1 MGKKNKNKIH
11 CGKIDLPMVDVLKN
25 QKIGKPEYV
34 DLFSNSITFN
44 SDILD
49 LLKDEKTS
57 EKKRNLIIS
66 SNFDYIIDE
75 INYRREGY
83 LDLINIVLLNPTNAV
98 IFMNIMKSRQ
108 IHHSMRIAI
117 NSVCYDYIA
126 MYGQDKAQLLQMLCE
141 LANSNVLP
149 RLFGLFPND
158 RDFANLLAIARYSN
172 ESIMIAMRNL
182 NGIIITKPLDTQMI
196 VNIYSILFDSV
207 TDIFMGIMFDKGDT
221 SETSSNITNA
231 CLYILDSLPTED
243 IKKVL
248 YVYLQNIQLWHTLDV
263 RCSLHSISMHEFP
276 KIYNAVQ
283 ILQQENIYLP

>member
-108 IHHSMRIAI
+108 IHLSMRIAI
-117 NSVCYDYIA
+117 NSVCYD
-126 MYGQDKAQLLQMLCE
+126 
-141 LANSNVLP
+141 
-149 RLFGLFPND
+149 
-158 RDFANLLAIARYSN
+158 
-172 ESIMIAMRNL
+172 
-182 NGIIITKPLDTQMI
+182 
-196 VNIYSILFDSV
+196 
-207 TDIFMGIMFDKGDT
+207 
-221 SETSSNITNA
+221 
-231 CLYILDSLPTED
+231 
-243 IKKVL
+243 
-248 YVYLQNIQLWHTLDV
+248 
-263 RCSLHSISMHEFP
+263 
-276 KIYNAVQ
+276 
-283 ILQQENIYLP
+283 